1 MNVFIKKA
9 KANNATKNNEFRK
22 DDLCE
27 DCAEELLKFMHILP
41 DPKPFRNKKEKE
53 ELKDTARSGI
63 IASVIRNVEK
73 KGGDGI
79 FYLATNKNMDLT
91 LIEKRVRKLGETSG
105 IGRRVY
111 PHLIRHTTATDG
123 LDRGMPVEEVQ
134 QILGHVN
141 IATTMI
147 YAEVSKANVKND
159 HRRCIV

>member
-53 ELKDTARSGI
+53 ELKDTARPGI

-79 FYLATNKNMDLT
+79 FYLTTNKNMDLT
-91 LIEKRVRKLGETSG
+91 LIEKDMLIKMYDPKHE
-105 IGRRVY
+105 
-111 PHLIRHTTATDG
+111 HLTLNYMT
-123 LDRGMPVEEVQ
+123 E
-134 QILGHVN
+134 QI
-141 IATTMI
+141 
-147 YAEVSKANVKND
+147 KPK
-159 HRRCIV
+159 